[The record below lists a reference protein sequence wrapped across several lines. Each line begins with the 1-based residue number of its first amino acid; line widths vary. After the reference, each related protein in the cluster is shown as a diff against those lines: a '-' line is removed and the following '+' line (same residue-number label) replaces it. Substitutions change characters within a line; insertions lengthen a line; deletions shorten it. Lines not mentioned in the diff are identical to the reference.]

1 MQKFFDYITL
11 KFYRFVNKVLGTKL
25 SFSADGED
33 VILKKFFSGIET
45 GFYVDLGAHNYID
58 GSNTYYFYLQGW
70 KGICVDPLPGL
81 KKKFK
86 KKRPKDIFLDNAIVP
101 NSFNKQVAD
110 FYFFEDFPDN
120 STVSKNRIDDLTNSF
135 ERSSSKVMQVR
146 AISVSSFIK
155 NYIGTKEI
163 NLLNIDIEGGEF
175 HILSDFMKEKIF
187 PWVIC
192 VEEIGMYAD
201 SIITKSQIY
210 RILIDNSYLLM
221 QRTFLSSI
229 YVHSSSL
236 KKFQSPYTKEIILDN

>member
-1 MQKFFDYITL
+1 MQKLFNYITL
-11 KFYRFVNKVLGTKL
+11 KFYRFINRAIGTKL

-33 VILKKFFSGIET
+33 AILKKFFSGIES

-70 KGICVDPLPGL
+70 NGLCVDPLPGL

-86 KKRPKDIFLDNAIVP
+86 KKRPKDIFLDHAIVP
-101 NSFNKQVAD
+101 NSFNKKNIN
-110 FYFFEDFPDN
+110 FHFFKDFPDN
-120 STVSKNRIDDLTNSF
+120 STVSNNRINHLIKNF
-135 ERSSSKVMQVR
+135 KRSSSDTIKVN
-146 AISVSSFIK
+146 AISVSKLIK
-155 NYIGTKEI
+155 NYIGSKDI
-163 NLLNIDIEGGEF
+163 NLLNIDIEGDELN
-175 HILSDFMKEKIF
+175 ILSDFMKQKIF

-201 SIITKSQIY
+201 SIIKKSPIY
-210 RILIDNSYLLM
+210 KILKKNSYMLM

-236 KKFQSPYTKEIILDN
+236 KKFKSPYVREII